1 MHGRPRVALH
11 ANAAVSLRR
20 VRVEARLYSARHGV
34 ITPGQ
39 TQAMPTLDR
48 LDVDEGPAYVLRDSY
63 RSMPI
68 SKAVVTIGRDLNN
81 DIIFDDNHVS
91 REHAQLR
98 RHHRQYVLYDL
109 DTTGGTTVNDRP
121 IRDAPL
127 EPGDV
132 ISFAGTKVRFELA
145 DDSQPAPETPAAN
158 ETRHLPRPRGSDP
171 T

>member
-1 MHGRPRVALH
+1 MPGRPRVALH
-11 ANAAVSLRR
+11 ANAAISLRR

-48 LDVDEGPAYVLRDSY
+48 LPVDEGPTYVLRDSY
-63 RSMPI
+63 RRMPI
-68 SKAVVTIGRDLNN
+68 NKAVITIGRGLDN
-81 DIIFDDNHVS
+81 DIILDDKHVS

-109 DTTGGTTVNDRP
+109 DTTGGTMVNDHP

-145 DDSQPAPETPAAN
+145 DDTQAMSETESPN
-158 ETRHLPRPRGSDP
+158 ETRQLPRPRRSDP
-171 T
+171 A